1 LLSEWIARG
10 KALSFTNL
18 LLSTLS
24 PECLADLL
32 VDCVAVGLPVKTYL
46 YHSNDLPRYVYFLTS
61 GIASV
66 VTRMRDGAMVEV
78 ELIGVGG
85 IVGGLH
91 LLGPAQTDSEC
102 FMQLDGTGLRMEFS
116 KFKRVF
122 LDSVEVRDAVLAF
135 VQVQAFTLSQMC
147 ACNRLHSAE
156 ARLARWL
163 LMASDRTERDTLNL
177 TQEFLAIMLGASRTT
192 VTQVAHGLQRK
203 QLIEYRRGQIQI
215 TNRAGLEGAA
225 CFCYHSIK
233 ELFYNLYQPIWTTIP
248 LRVPVESLLDAN
260 PTVYPV

>member
-1 LLSEWIARG
+1 LS
-10 KALSFTNL
+10 S
-18 LLSTLS
+18 LS

-32 VDCVAVGLPVKTYL
+32 LDAVAVGLPVKTYL
-46 YHSNDLPRYVYFLTS
+46 YHSNELPKYVYFLTS

-66 VTRMRDGAMVEV
+66 VTRMRDGTMVEV

-102 FMQLDGTGLRMEFS
+102 FMQLEGTGLRVEFS
-116 KFKRVF
+116 RFKRAF
-122 LDSVEVRDAVLAF
+122 RDSVEVRDAVLAF
-135 VQVQAFTLSQMC
+135 VQVQAYTLSQIC

-192 VTQVAHGLQRK
+192 VTQVAHELQGQ
-203 QLIEYRRGQIQI
+203 QLIEYRRGRIQI

-225 CFCYHSIK
+225 CFCYHTIK
-233 ELFYNLYQPIWTTIP
+233 ELYYNLYRPVWSPIP
-248 LRVPVESLLDAN
+248 GHLVFPGAPFMHVPVS
-260 PTVYPV
+260 